1 MARILAWVAG
11 ALGVAGLAKAL
22 SKRPVPVPDAGPD
35 PRADELRRRLEEAK
49 PLAAEPVEPADAAE
63 LPIDAVPDPA
73 PAARTREDVHA
84 KARAAIS
91 KMQGSGSHERGDA
104 GREPPRDA

>member
-1 MARILAWVAG
+1 VGRILAWVAG

-22 SKRPVPVPDAGPD
+22 SKRQAPLVGGGPD

-49 PLAAEPVEPADAAE
+49 PLAAEPIEDVAE
-63 LPIDAVPDPA
+63 VPVDSPSDVA
-73 PAARTREDVHA
+73 PARTREDVHA
-84 KARAAIS
+84 KARAAIRD
-91 KMQGSGSHERGDA
+91 MQGSGGDEGGDS